1 MQRLESGSW
10 REAEQGES
18 QTGQDLDRR
27 SRTIPGAQPIRLML
41 EDDDEMSA
49 PGEMLT
55 QPESTSYS
63 KPSTSILMMSEK
75 SAARCDQGIAGLRPD
90 VDRCPL
96 RIVAG
101 HERSDAAV
109 ASFGA

>member
-55 QPESTSYS
+55 QPAEHLVLETLD
-63 KPSTSILMMSEK
+63 IDL
-75 SAARCDQGIAGLRPD
+75 DD
-90 VDRCPL
+90 VREERRPL
-96 RIVAG
+96 RSG
-101 HERSDAAV
+101 HRRPAP
-109 ASFGA
+109 